1 MSTTQPASDLD
12 SLFNLSLDML
22 CVAGFDGYFKRLSPS
37 WQRTLGFTLSEL
49 MAKPY
54 LEFTHPDDRQSTI
67 AAAAQAEAGSE
78 LIKFRNRYLAKDGTY
93 RWLSWNAVP
102 FPERGLVYAVAR
114 DITDVKRREDRQA
127 AAYAVTRV
135 LATAPSLDSAAP
147 EILRAVCEALNWS
160 LGAIWNVD
168 RDAGVIRCLRMW
180 DRGGIDAPGFAAQT
194 MRSEFSPGIGLPGRV
209 WKENQPLWLPD
220 IVTDLNFPRAK
231 VATQE
236 GLRSAFGFPIRG
248 TSAVIGVIEFFS
260 SEIREPDR
268 EILDLFDAIG
278 SQIGQFIER
287 RYAEQKLQIYAQQ
300 LEVARRQAEEATK
313 AKSDFLAN
321 MSHEIRTPM
330 NAIIGMTELAL
341 LSRLTRS
348 QYQHLQTVK
357 TAAESLMDLLND
369 ILDLSKIEARKLR
382 LENVEFSLRDTLD
395 ETVSLLAVRAGEK
408 GLELACHVS
417 RDIPERVIGDPTR
430 LRQIVVNLAGNA
442 IKFTDTGEV
451 VVRAGL
457 ETVRDGRALVRFEVS
472 DTGIG
477 VPEDKR
483 ELIFEAFSQADSS
496 TTRRYGGTGLGL
508 AISAELVRLMQGR
521 ITVESEVGT
530 GSTFRFTIPLS
541 LAQGKATR
549 AVQPIPELE
558 GVRVLAVDDNAT
570 NRQILREM
578 LENWRMAPTVVDSPV
593 SALNTMK
600 LAAKENSPFRLAILD
615 GRMPEWDGFTLAS
628 RLKRNRALSKT
639 KIIMLTSAS
648 EATDAERC
656 RKIRIAAHLNK
667 PIKQSQLLETIVRVL
682 AHRTTKAKAAEKRQ
696 AHATSNR
703 LRVLVAEDNPV
714 NQKLIRELLK
724 RRGCT
729 VKLANNGQEAIDF
742 FNKEGFD
749 VILMDIQMSL
759 MGGLEATQAIRKRE
773 GRSGTKIPII
783 GISAHAMASDRARA
797 IETGMD
803 GYLVKPIRPAELYQ
817 TIDNLTVGKSKLHID
832 EKQLLDGVG
841 GRRQLLQK
849 LIAIFLRDS
858 PRMIREIRKAVES
871 RDSEAIASAS
881 HALKGA
887 AANFGSNSAFD
898 TAKQLEAIGKSGST
912 IEAPLLFRKLEQE
925 LEILRS
931 ALRRLGQ
938 PGRKKEV
945 NDPRRGRGRELRD

>member
-1 MSTTQPASDLD
+1 
-12 SLFNLSLDML
+12 
-22 CVAGFDGYFKRLSPS
+22 
-37 WQRTLGFTLSEL
+37 
-49 MAKPY
+49 
-54 LEFTHPDDRQSTI
+54 
-67 AAAAQAEAGSE
+67 
-78 LIKFRNRYLAKDGTY
+78 
-93 RWLSWNAVP
+93 
-102 FPERGLVYAVAR
+102 
-114 DITDVKRREDRQA
+114 
-127 AAYAVTRV
+127 
-135 LATAPSLDSAAP
+135 
-147 EILRAVCEALNWS
+147 
-160 LGAIWNVD
+160 
-168 RDAGVIRCLRMW
+168 
-180 DRGGIDAPGFAAQT
+180 
-194 MRSEFSPGIGLPGRV
+194 
-209 WKENQPLWLPD
+209 
-220 IVTDLNFPRAK
+220 
-231 VATQE
+231 
-236 GLRSAFGFPIRG
+236 
-248 TSAVIGVIEFFS
+248 
-260 SEIREPDR
+260 
-268 EILDLFDAIG
+268 
-278 SQIGQFIER
+278 
-287 RYAEQKLQIYAQQ
+287 
-300 LEVARRQAEEATK
+300 
-313 AKSDFLAN
+313 
-321 MSHEIRTPM
+321 
-330 NAIIGMTELAL
+330 
-341 LSRLTRS
+341 
-348 QYQHLQTVK
+348 
-357 TAAESLMDLLND
+357 
-369 ILDLSKIEARKLR
+369 
-382 LENVEFSLRDTLD
+382 VEFSLRDTLD

-408 GLELACHVS
+408 GLELACHIS

-442 IKFTDTGEV
+442 VKFTETGEV

-457 ETVRDGRALVRFEVS
+457 ETVRDGCALVRFEVS

-477 VPEDKR
+477 IPEDKR

-508 AISAELVRLMQGR
+508 AISAELVRLMEGR
-521 ITVESEVGT
+521 ISVESQVGK

-541 LAQGKATR
+541 LVQGKATR

-593 SALNTMK
+593 RALNTMK
-600 LAAKENSPFRLAILD
+600 LAAKHNSPFPLAILD
-615 GRMPEWDGFTLAS
+615 GRMPQWDGFTLAN

-639 KIIMLTSAS
+639 KIIMLTSAV
-648 EATDAERC
+648 EGDAERC

-667 PIKQSQLLETIVRVL
+667 PIKQSQLLDTIVRVL
-682 AHRTTKAKAAEKRQ
+682 AHRTAKRKTAEKRQ
-696 AHATSNR
+696 GHAISNR

-724 RRGCT
+724 KRGCT
-729 VKLANNGQEAIDF
+729 VKLVNNGQEAIDAF
-742 FNKEGFD
+742 SRERFD

-773 GRSGTKIPII
+773 GRSGTKIPIV

-803 GYLVKPIRPAELYQ
+803 GYLVKPIRPAELYEI
-817 TIDNLTVGKSKLHID
+817 IDNLTVGESKLHID

-887 AANFGSNSAFD
+887 AANFGSNSVFD
-898 TAKQLEAIGKSGST
+898 TAKQLEAIGKIGRT
-912 IEAPLLFRKLEQE
+912 IEAPPLLRKLEQE

-931 ALRRLGQ
+931 ALRRHGQ

-945 NDPRRGRGRELRD
+945 GDPRRGRGRELPD